1 MQIIKVS
8 IQKRRTS
15 KKPKSLTQVVTKQM
29 WNASLSR
36 PSKEIYQPD
45 FDRAKNWKVDTYR
58 VQANR
63 IKENKK
69 IGEHFIYGK
78 EAAALVHYGYVT
90 RAELEPYRTELKGR
104 FYDAFTKEA
113 ANEKIKL
120 LEEAQAYGE
129 KHFKEL
135 ASTA

>member
-1 MQIIKVS
+1 M
-8 IQKRRTS
+8 
-15 KKPKSLTQVVTKQM
+15 KPKSLTQVVTKQM

-58 VQANR
+58 VQADR
-63 IKENKK
+63 IRNNQK

-90 RAELEPYRTELKGR
+90 KAELEPYRTELKGK
-104 FYDAFTKEA
+104 FYDAFTKETA
-113 ANEKIKL
+113 EKKIKL

>member
-1 MQIIKVS
+1 M
-8 IQKRRTS
+8 
-15 KKPKSLTQVVTKQM
+15 KPKSLTQVVTKQM
-29 WNASLSR
+29 WEASLNR

-45 FDRAKNWKVDTYR
+45 FDRAKHWKVDTYR
-58 VQANR
+58 VTANR
-63 IKENKK
+63 IKQNQK

-78 EAAALVHYGYVT
+78 EAAALVHFGYVT
-90 RAELEPYRTELKGR
+90 KAELEPYRTELKGR
-104 FYDAFTKEA
+104 LYDNFNKDLAEQ
-113 ANEKIKL
+113 KIKS